1 MSDLKCYDTFTRGNI
16 DKNEIVPIRIFTGTE
31 IDEETIERINEM
43 PFDEVER
50 LSHIYKWKIWRKH

>member
-1 MSDLKCYDTFTRGNI
+1 MSGLKCYDTFTRGNI

-43 PFDEVER
+43 PFDEVEKI
-50 LSHIYKWKIWRKH
+50 SHIYKWKIWRKN